1 MLPDLQKPPAAAEPV
16 PLSAAM
22 AHKPWDARL
31 AYRLVYPLRDTWV
44 TPNHLTT
51 LRLLFGLLA
60 FAGLSLGGWWW
71 STAGALCFVVSNFLD
86 HADGEFARITGDSS
100 RFGHYYDLI
109 SDLLCT
115 ALLFVGIGTGLS
127 AGELGRLADLM
138 GVLAG
143 VSVTATFHMRHVI
156 EKEKGR
162 AGTRQP
168 HAGGFE
174 AEDILYVVPLLAAT
188 GMLAPFLILSSI
200 GAPLFA
206 AWVLREF
213 LALRSWQRP

>member
-1 MLPDLQKPPAAAEPV
+1 MQPERKEKPAAAEVV
-16 PLSAAM
+16 PLSPSR
-22 AHKPWDARL
+22 KPWDAQL
-31 AYRLVYPLRDTWV
+31 AYRLVYRLRGTRV

-60 FAGLSLGGWWW
+60 FAGLS
-71 STAGALCFVVSNFLD
+71 AGSWVWTNVGAWCFVISNFLD
-86 HADGEFARITGDSS
+86 HADGELARLKGDSS

-156 EKEKGR
+156 EKEKGK
-162 AGTRQP
+162 AGTMQP
-168 HAGGFE
+168 HAAGFE
-174 AEDILYVVPLLAAT
+174 AEDILYIVPLLAAA
-188 GMLAPFLILSSI
+188 GLLAPFLVLSAI

-206 AWVLREF
+206 AWVLKDF
-213 LALRSWQRP
+213 LALRTWQRP

>member
-1 MLPDLQKPPAAAEPV
+1 MLPDRKERPAAEVV
-16 PLSAAM
+16 PLTPSR
-22 AHKPWDARL
+22 KPWDAQL

-60 FAGLSLGGWWW
+60 FAGLAAGGGAW
-71 STAGALCFVVSNFLD
+71 TNVGALCFVISNFLD
-86 HADGEFARITGDSS
+86 HADGELARLTGDSS

-115 ALLFVGIGTGLS
+115 ALLFVGMGIGLS
-127 AGELGRLADLM
+127 AGDLGRMADLM

-143 VSVTATFHMRHVI
+143 VAVTATFHMRHVI
-156 EKEKGR
+156 EKEKGKHG
-162 AGTRQP
+162 ARQP

-174 AEDILYVVPLLAAT
+174 AEDVLYVVPLLAAT
-188 GMLAPFLILSSI
+188 GMLAPFLVLSAI

-206 AWVLREF
+206 IWVLREF